1 MLGNPIFFVLY
12 RGLGPN
18 PLSPPPLDLRMVD
31 LIDEKHCVQFEY
43 IQVAW
48 TVIGESSLNFY
59 KREAMTNS
67 RIVSYQANGYL

>member
-1 MLGNPIFFVLY
+1 MFY
-12 RGLGPN
+12 RGAG
-18 PLSPPPLDLRMVD
+18 SEPPVPIPLDPGMVD

-43 IQVAW
+43 TQVAW
-48 TVIGESSLNFY
+48 TVIGDSSLNFY